1 MVQPPHGAS
10 QDGATPDGASIAS
23 PSWTSLQQLHIRPPY
38 WPQIMPTFIVQHFIP
53 PVVVVNQHFH
63 FHGQQ
68 LLQPLGSF
76 VGSDSFLP
84 RPPAQVSIGGRGD
97 VSETNDGREVCANT
111 AGCEQQGGNHLDDI
125 LDDTNTSAEDIME
138 DTATSVKD
146 VINDMGAESVVEI
159 SKRKRHSY
167 LSERKRAKSSAMY
180 SDKGFTSSMSMAKI
194 RDIAGQRVIA
204 RSRKWSCERMA
215 YGEWRTHWALKSSTG
230 NYDSLRFDMCRGG
243 VIEFFPHLLDN
254 TAVHDVCQEMM
265 QVNTFKQYK
274 VRDCAPEPRLHAL
287 FCSTKHGQE
296 RGGYQYG
303 RVMMESNPLES
314 LPVISKLANRL
325 AAQFALEDNQWNI
338 GCHLVLYRDGKD
350 SIAWHSDDTQG
361 EDVVLSVTVDG
372 PIANPRTICF
382 QPAKGS
388 RCLGEGDEQIELYP
402 IPGDGYSMD
411 GSVQGGYVHAMLK
424 TKLSRIYETKRMA
437 IIF

>member
-1 MVQPPHGAS
+1 MVQPPYGAS

-38 WPQIMPTFIVQHFIP
+38 WPQIK
-53 PVVVVNQHFH
+53 HFH

-167 LSERKRAKSSAMY
+167 LSEGKRAKSSAMY
-180 SDKGFTSSMSMAKI
+180 SNKGFTSSMSMAKI

-204 RSRKWSCERMA
+204 RS
-215 YGEWRTHWALKSSTG
+215 
-230 NYDSLRFDMCRGG
+230 
-243 VIEFFPHLLDN
+243 
-254 TAVHDVCQEMM
+254 
-265 QVNTFKQYK
+265 
-274 VRDCAPEPRLHAL
+274 
-287 FCSTKHGQE
+287 
-296 RGGYQYG
+296 
-303 RVMMESNPLES
+303 
-314 LPVISKLANRL
+314 
-325 AAQFALEDNQWNI
+325 
-338 GCHLVLYRDGKD
+338 
-350 SIAWHSDDTQG
+350 
-361 EDVVLSVTVDG
+361 
-372 PIANPRTICF
+372 
-382 QPAKGS
+382 
-388 RCLGEGDEQIELYP
+388 
-402 IPGDGYSMD
+402 
-411 GSVQGGYVHAMLK
+411 
-424 TKLSRIYETKRMA
+424 
-437 IIF
+437 